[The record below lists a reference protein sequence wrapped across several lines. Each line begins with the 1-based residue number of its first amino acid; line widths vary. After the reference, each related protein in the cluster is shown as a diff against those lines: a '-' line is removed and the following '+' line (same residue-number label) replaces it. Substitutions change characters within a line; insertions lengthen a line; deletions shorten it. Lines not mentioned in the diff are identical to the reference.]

1 VLCDELHKAICEMPV
16 VDVHSHVNCDHMGAV
31 DPEQV
36 MFYHML
42 MYCLRSAGVADE
54 KMWPEME
61 AKRRGLP
68 FPDFF
73 ARWPAISHTGFGW
86 ILKRILRDL
95 YEYDGPLTAENLPRI
110 RKAFEAKTTQPDWAK
125 QVLAKANV
133 VRLCSSQL
141 EVKPVAKGQWDG
153 HIRFTIEDVPTT
165 GTSEFKPWKQRLSAL
180 GKILGREVTTVEHLR
195 EAVSRFYDQ
204 FDWSDKKALVAW
216 VSGEADF
223 RPVDDAC
230 VNRLLADAQAEKPLD
245 LEGIRLLEGA
255 FIRAICRAIQGR
267 TRIFQFCYGVQYL
280 TPDLEYA
287 HPVARAAP
295 EFASSSGYL
304 FGEFPDLHFN
314 VLNGYEPDEPIWAAM
329 CQAYGN
335 VSLANF
341 WWETFFPSVMHTA
354 LARRFDMVPLSR
366 LIGFFSDG
374 WCVEYV
380 YGRLALV
387 RRVLANVAAERVE
400 RGFWTREEALG
411 AVREILFETPRR
423 IFLPDEKIAV

>member
-1 VLCDELHKAICEMPV
+1 MLRDELYEAICEMPV
-16 VDVHSHVNCDHMGAV
+16 VDVHSHVNRDHMAAAK
-31 DPEQV
+31 PEQV

-42 MYCLRSAGVADE
+42 LYCLRSGGAADE
-54 KMWPEME
+54 KMWPEKE
-61 AKRRGLP
+61 AGRHGLP
-68 FPDFF
+68 LPDFF
-73 ARWPAISHTGFGW
+73 ARWPAVAQTGFGW
-86 ILKRILRDL
+86 ILKTILRDL
-95 YEYDGPLTAENLPRI
+95 YEWEGPLTAENLPRI
-110 RKAFEAKTTQPDWAK
+110 REAFEAKTGQKDWAK

-133 VRLCSSQL
+133 VRLCSSQ
-141 EVKPVAKGQWDG
+141 VKVNPVPEGQWDG
-153 HIRFTIEDVPTT
+153 NIRFTLERAPTS
-165 GTSEFKPWKQRLSAL
+165 GTSEFRSWKQRLEAV
-180 GKILGREVTTVEHLR
+180 GKILGRDVATVEHLR
-195 EAVSRFYDQ
+195 EAVARFYEG

-216 VSGEADF
+216 VSSEADF
-223 RPVDDAC
+223 RPVDEAHL
-230 VNRLLADAQAEKPLD
+230 NRLLADAQADKALD
-245 LEGIRLLEGA
+245 ADGVRFLEAA
-255 FIRAICRAIQGR
+255 FIRAICRAIRSR

-280 TPDLEYA
+280 TPDPGCG

-295 EFASSSGYL
+295 EFASSCGYL

-380 YGRLALV
+380 YGRLQVV
-387 RRVLANVAAERVE
+387 RRVLANVLAERIE
-400 RGFWTREEALG
+400 RGFWTREEAL
-411 AVREILFETPRR
+411 ASAREILFETPRR
-423 IFLPDEKIAV
+423 IFLPDEDVRA